1 MKPQKQKKHKKPT
14 TTDQKWA
21 AKDIHRGDLVRP
33 RYSTFAICTSEP
45 YTDPKEWAKQRAY
58 WKEKHKYNL
67 PEEGQLV
74 KVMFL
79 LVDEAGKITIKTEK
93 EYIFPLSAIRFKNL
107 KNKFPRM
114 IEERK
119 ARAAQGETV
128 EEAGKVGE

>member
-93 EYIFPLSAIRFKNL
+93 NISSLCPPYASRTL
-107 KNKFPRM
+107 KTSFR
-114 IEERK
+114 E
-119 ARAAQGETV
+119 
-128 EEAGKVGE
+128 